1 MRTLSLLLALA
12 SLTAQVPLLASAQ
25 GVDEPAAPDPPPP
38 GPEICEARDST
49 TAEING
55 REGVRLAKAGQ
66 FEEAV
71 ALFRI
76 AVRLDACAPEHKLL
90 LARGLARLKH
100 FDDARKYY
108 QQVIDG
114 HPGTPSAARGV
125 EELANMEVEAR
136 KAALP
141 PMPPPEVTPPPPPPP
156 PPGPPWRT
164 LGYATAGVGVV
175 GLALGVVYGLDAQD
189 ADDQLQTAAKVD
201 DRARYDALVDQ
212 RDSSGTLSWTFY
224 GLGAALVAGG
234 AVMAFVLP
242 ADGPAA
248 SGQTQAPVSLGP
260 GADGGWRVQW
270 QGHF

>member
-1 MRTLSLLLALA
+1 MRILPLLLALA
-12 SLTAQVPLLASAQ
+12 PLAASAQ
-25 GVDEPAAPDPPPP
+25 GADTPAPPTPPPP
-38 GPEICEARDST
+38 SPEACEARDST

-90 LARGLARLKH
+90 LARGLARLEK
-100 FDDARKYY
+100 FDDARNYY

-125 EELANMEVEAR
+125 EELANMEVDAR

-141 PMPPPEVTPPPPPPP
+141 PMPPPIVTPAPPPP

-164 LGYATAGVGVV
+164 IGYATAGVGVV

-189 ADDQLQTAAKVD
+189 ADDQLQTAAQVD
-201 DRARYDALVDQ
+201 DRARYDTLVDQ
-212 RDSSGTLSWTFY
+212 RDASGTLSWTFY

-242 ADGPAA
+242 ADGPTAQ
-248 SGQTQAPVSLGP
+248 GETQAPVSLGP
-260 GADGGWRVQW
+260 DANGGWQVQW
-270 QGHF
+270 QGQF